1 MSGHFNNANF
11 AGMHLIVDF
20 WDSNEEILKDSDAI
34 RSSLIRAAKAAGAT
48 VLADNFHYFGE
59 ESGVTGVVVL
69 SESHISI
76 HTWPE
81 EGYAAV
87 DIFMCG
93 DCDPRKS
100 VNVIATALE
109 SSRFDSNLLF
119 RGIQR
124 TVSRASDVDTR
135 TADPAI
141 RLVRK

>member
-1 MSGHFNNANF
+1 MSGHFNSASY
-11 AGMHLIVDF
+11 AGMHVIVDF

-34 RSSLIRAAKAAGAT
+34 RSCLIRAAREAGAT

-81 EGYAAV
+81 ENYAAV

-93 DCDPRKS
+93 SCDPRTS
-100 VNVIATALE
+100 VNVIAAALE
-109 SSRFDSNLLF
+109 SKKFDSNILF
-119 RGIQR
+119 RGIRRIATQPQR
-124 TVSRASDVDTR
+124 AVGIDS
-135 TADPAI
+135 AI
-141 RLVRK
+141 RLVSK